1 MNLFEVNFASTELGH
16 RTSLNVLMPT
26 LEDIAGTTQ
35 NTKTLFLLHGFSD
48 DHSGWLRRTK
58 VEYYAREYNL
68 AVVMPN
74 AQNSFYTNMRHGF
87 NFLDHIALEV
97 PTFIQKTFHLSAKRE
112 NNFVAGLSMGG
123 YGAFKI
129 ALSYPERFAAAA
141 SLSGVLDIQLAVEK
155 NKEDPDPRFPLPM
168 GLAFGNPI
176 NVTDTP
182 DDIPWLL
189 KKINNQK
196 TKPRLYQC
204 CGTEDDLYAN
214 NLRIR
219 ELIQTLDFD
228 YTYEESAGDHNWV
241 YWDTYIKNVL
251 NWLPLEQFE

>member
-16 RTSLNVLMPT
+16 RTSLNVIMPT
-26 LEDIAGTTQ
+26 LEDVDGTYR
-35 NTKTLFLLHGFSD
+35 NTKTLYLLHGFSD

-58 VEYYAREYNL
+58 VEYYGREYNL
-68 AVVMPN
+68 AVVLPN
-74 AQNSFYTNMRHGF
+74 AQNSFYANMHHGY
-87 NFLDHIALEV
+87 NFLNHIALEV
-97 PTFIQKTFHLSAKRE
+97 PIFIQKTFHLSAKRE

-141 SLSGVLDIQLAVEK
+141 SLSGILDIQLAVEE
-155 NKEDPDPRFPLPM
+155 NQEEPDPRYTLPM
-168 GLAFGNPI
+168 RLALGDPI
-176 NVTDTP
+176 NVTDTS

-189 KKINNQK
+189 KKINTKK

-219 ELIQTLDFD
+219 ELIQTLNFD
-228 YTYEESAGDHNWV
+228 YTYEESPGDHNWV
-241 YWDTYIKNVL
+241 FWDTYIKKVL
-251 NWLPLEQFE
+251 NWLPLEQFN